1 MGNVLPVLGPE
12 PVGVDTGEDDGG
24 DHNAV
29 YLSVFAMREW
39 STVGHTRWKACA
51 RCLCKSN
58 SQQCAI
64 KSGPLYSPLIF
75 QIHLAVFCLLLLIQL
90 FLPISST
97 QPSTL
102 SPRLPFSSPTANA
115 SSPPPISL
123 TRGVGSVLL
132 DSGPLA
138 VEGVVGRA
146 LKLRADAG
154 VEAAG
159 GGVAENGERRRG
171 AGGGTEAE
179 HCVVGIAGCGGS
191 GDVVRGC
198 AGSSRKSVL
207 GRSRG

>member
-1 MGNVLPVLGPE
+1 MESLRQVPVKSQ
-12 PVGVDTGEDDGG
+12 
-24 DHNAV
+24 
-29 YLSVFAMREW
+29 LSAMCNLTAA
-39 STVGHTRWKACA
+39 SGMYTSPIVWKP
-51 RCLCKSN
+51 
-58 SQQCAI
+58 I
-64 KSGPLYSPLIF
+64 
-75 QIHLAVFCLLLLIQL
+75 LAVILLLLLVRLQV
-90 FLPISST
+90 PISFSQTST
-97 QPSTL
+97 FSLRPS
-102 SPRLPFSSPTANA
+102 SSSPTANA
-115 SSPPPISL
+115 FSPPPISL

-198 AGSSRKSVL
+198 AGSSRKSVF